1 MMKAW
6 KLPCSRRAQ
15 SCLSRC
21 VSRELQS
28 SSLPTSLLGGCKQR
42 DIGFLTPTTLQPPTA
57 QLSGYTVLFNRG
69 LVFAG
74 NTLGNPK
81 PAQQT
86 ADGNLLTPAPIP

>member
-81 PAQQT
+81 LA
-86 ADGNLLTPAPIP
+86 

>member
-42 DIGFLTPTTLQPPTA
+42 DIGFLTPTTLQPPTM
-57 QLSGYTVLFNRG
+57 QLSGYTVLFKRG

-81 PAQQT
+81 LA
-86 ADGNLLTPAPIP
+86 